1 MLIGSLVSSIKVSLV
16 RFTIY
21 KPPVSLEDRRANVLR
36 GQRLLAFSVYTAYYH
51 MLTATSIRRN
61 FLEEKT
67 NSNSPSRHLFRKV
80 NRRVPV
86 LFRKVDINRP
96 FYRSQRHIGN
106 ATAHTWEWGWG
117 WLALN
122 LCECFWWNSY
132 VGSKIVRFLRKM
144 DGPSRNLDKANF
156 SPKKERKAVCRFWLF
171 KYILWHQWF
180 AYELSLLQVYARRH
194 VFLLSIYRSILI
206 LFSVNY
212 GWA

>member
-132 VGSKIVRFLRKM
+132 AGSKIVRFLRKM
-144 DGPSRNLDKANF
+144 DGPSRNLDKASF
-156 SPKKERKAVCRFWLF
+156 SPKKKRKQCAAFGCSNTFYGPNGLPTSFHFF
-171 KYILWHQWF
+171 KFMHGGMYF
-180 AYELSLLQVYARRH
+180 C
-194 VFLLSIYRSILI
+194 
-206 LFSVNY
+206 
-212 GWA
+212 